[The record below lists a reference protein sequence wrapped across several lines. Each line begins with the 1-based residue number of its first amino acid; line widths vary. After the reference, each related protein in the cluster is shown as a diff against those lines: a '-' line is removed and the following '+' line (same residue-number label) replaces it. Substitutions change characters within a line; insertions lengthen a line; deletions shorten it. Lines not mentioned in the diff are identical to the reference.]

1 MAMYG
6 TYTQIMGAMGNNIS
20 GVRVLGLD
28 YGSRRIGVA
37 VSDPLGLTVQPLPPI
52 PREGDR
58 KDIVVLARLASE
70 MGVTSVVLGLPLL
83 LNGDEGPAAI
93 RARAFG
99 ERLQAETSLP
109 VTMWDER
116 LTSVQSERHLIAS
129 GVRRADRRGIRDS
142 LSAMLLLQAALDSR
156 RRK

>member
-1 MAMYG
+1 
-6 TYTQIMGAMGNNIS
+6 MGGNIT
-20 GVRVLGLD
+20 GERVLGLD
-28 YGSRRIGVA
+28 YGSRRIGMA

-58 KDIVVLARLASE
+58 KDIAVLARLAAE

-99 ERLQAETSLP
+99 ERLQVETSLP

-129 GVRRADRRGIRDS
+129 GVRRGDRKGIRDS
-142 LSAMLLLQAALDSR
+142 LSAMIVLQTALDSR

>member
-1 MAMYG
+1 MAAGG
-6 TYTQIMGAMGNNIS
+6 TYTRAMGDDAI
-20 GVRVLGLD
+20 GLRVLGLD

-52 PREGDR
+52 RREGDK
-58 KDIVVLARLASE
+58 KDIVVLARLAAE
-70 MGVTSVVLGLPLL
+70 LGVTSVVLGLPLL
-83 LNGDEGPAAI
+83 LNGDEGPAAA

-99 ERLQAETSLP
+99 ERFEAETSLP

-116 LTSVQSERHLIAS
+116 LTTVQSERHLIAS
-129 GVRRADRRGIRDS
+129 GVRREDRKEIRDS
-142 LSAMLLLQAALDSR
+142 LSAMILLQTALESR

>member
-1 MAMYG
+1 
-6 TYTQIMGAMGNNIS
+6 MGDDITGERI
-20 GVRVLGLD
+20 LGLD
-28 YGSRRIGVA
+28 YGSRRIGMA

-156 RRK
+156 RRR

>member
-1 MAMYG
+1 MAEN
-6 TYTQIMGAMGNNIS
+6 AS
-20 GVRVLGLD
+20 GGRILGLD

-58 KDIVVLARLASE
+58 KDIAVLARLAAE
-70 MGVTSVVLGLPLL
+70 KGVTSVVLGLPLL

-116 LTSVQSERHLIAS
+116 LTSVQSERHLVAS
-129 GVRRADRRGIRDS
+129 GVRRENRKGIRDS
-142 LSAMLLLQAALDSR
+142 LSAMFLLQSALDAQ

>member
-1 MAMYG
+1 MEDNMTG
-6 TYTQIMGAMGNNIS
+6 G
-20 GVRVLGLD
+20 RVLGLD
-28 YGSRRIGVA
+28 YGNRRIGMA
-37 VSDPLGLTVQPLPPI
+37 VSDPLGLTAQPLPPI
-52 PREGDR
+52 RREGDR
-58 KDIVVLARLASE
+58 KDIAVLDRLAAE

-99 ERLQAETSLP
+99 ERLQAETALP

-129 GVRRADRRGIRDS
+129 GVRREDRKGIRDS
-142 LSAMLLLQAALDSR
+142 LSAMFLLQTALESR

>member
-1 MAMYG
+1 
-6 TYTQIMGAMGNNIS
+6 MGDKITGERI
-20 GVRVLGLD
+20 LGLD
-28 YGSRRIGVA
+28 YGSRRIGMA
-37 VSDPLGLTVQPLPPI
+37 VSDPLGLTAQPLPPI

-58 KDIVVLARLASE
+58 KDIVVLARLAADI
-70 MGVTSVVLGLPLL
+70 GVTSVVLGLPLL
-83 LNGDEGPAAI
+83 LNGDEGPAAV

-99 ERLQAETSLP
+99 ERLQSETSLP

-129 GVRRADRRGIRDS
+129 GVRRGDRKGIRDS
-142 LSAMLLLQAALDSR
+142 LSAMFLLQTALESR

>member
-1 MAMYG
+1 
-6 TYTQIMGAMGNNIS
+6 MGDDITGERI
-20 GVRVLGLD
+20 LGLD
-28 YGSRRIGVA
+28 YGSRRIGMA

-52 PREGDR
+52 PRAGDR
-58 KDIVVLARLASE
+58 KDIAVLGRLASE

-83 LNGDEGPAAI
+83 LNGDEGPAAV

>member
-1 MAMYG
+1 MATYG
-6 TYTQIMGAMGNNIS
+6 TYTQIMEAMGDNLS
-20 GVRVLGLD
+20 GERVLGLD

-156 RRK
+156 RRR

>member
-1 MAMYG
+1 MATYG
-6 TYTQIMGAMGNNIS
+6 TYTQIMGAMGDNIS
-20 GVRVLGLD
+20 GERVLGLD

-37 VSDPLGLTVQPLPPI
+37 VSDLLGLTVQPLPPI

-156 RRK
+156 RRR

>member
-1 MAMYG
+1 MADNATRG
-6 TYTQIMGAMGNNIS
+6 RI
-20 GVRVLGLD
+20 LGLD

-37 VSDPLGLTVQPLPPI
+37 VSDPLGLTVQPLPPV

-58 KDIVVLARLASE
+58 KDIAFLARLAAE
-70 MGVTSVVLGLPLL
+70 KGVTSVVLGLPLL
-83 LNGDEGPAAI
+83 LNGDEGPAAV

-116 LTSVQSERHLIAS
+116 LTSVQSERHLVAY
-129 GVRRADRRGIRDS
+129 GVRRENRKGIRDS
-142 LSAMLLLQAALDSR
+142 LSAMFLLQSALDAQ

>member
-1 MAMYG
+1 MASYG
-6 TYTQIMGAMGNNIS
+6 TYTQIMEAMGDNLS
-20 GVRVLGLD
+20 GERVLGLD

>member
-1 MAMYG
+1 MADEPKHG
-6 TYTQIMGAMGNNIS
+6 
-20 GVRVLGLD
+20 RVLGLD

-52 PREGDR
+52 RREGDR
-58 KDIVVLARLASE
+58 KDVAAIGDLAAEL
-70 MGVTSVVLGLPLL
+70 GVTSVVLGLPLL
-83 LNGDEGPAAI
+83 LNGDEGPAAV

-116 LTSVQSERHLIAS
+116 LTTAQSERHLVAS
-129 GVRRADRRGIRDS
+129 GVRRGDRKEIRDS
-142 LSAMLLLQAALDSR
+142 LSAMFLLQSALDSR

>member
-1 MAMYG
+1 
-6 TYTQIMGAMGNNIS
+6 MGDKITGERI
-20 GVRVLGLD
+20 LGLD
-28 YGSRRIGVA
+28 YGSRRIGMA
-37 VSDPLGLTVQPLPPI
+37 VSDPLGLTAQPLPPI

-58 KDIVVLARLASE
+58 KDIVVLARLAADI
-70 MGVTSVVLGLPLL
+70 GVTSVVLGLPLL
-83 LNGDEGPAAI
+83 LNGDEGPAAV

-99 ERLQAETSLP
+99 ERLQSETSLP

-129 GVRRADRRGIRDS
+129 GVRREDRKGIRDS
-142 LSAMLLLQAALDSR
+142 LSAMFLLQAALDSR

>member
-1 MAMYG
+1 MEDNTAG
-6 TYTQIMGAMGNNIS
+6 GRI
-20 GVRVLGLD
+20 LGLD

-37 VSDPLGLTVQPLPPI
+37 VSDPLGVTAQPLPPI
-52 PREGDR
+52 RREGDR
-58 KDIVVLARLASE
+58 KDIAILARLVAE
-70 MGVTSVVLGLPLL
+70 IGVTSVVLGLPLL
-83 LNGDEGPAAI
+83 LNGDEGPAAV

-99 ERLQAETSLP
+99 ERLQAETALP

-129 GVRRADRRGIRDS
+129 GVRREDRKGIRDS
-142 LSAMLLLQAALDSR
+142 LSAMFLLQTALESR

>member
-1 MAMYG
+1 MATYG
-6 TYTQIMGAMGNNIS
+6 TYTQIMGAMGDNLS
-20 GVRVLGLD
+20 GERVLGLD

-99 ERLQAETSLP
+99 ERLQAGISLP

-156 RRK
+156 RRR

>member
-1 MAMYG
+1 VAAGG
-6 TYTQIMGAMGNNIS
+6 TYTRTMGDDVTGK
-20 GVRVLGLD
+20 RVLGLD

-58 KDIVVLARLASE
+58 KDIAVLARLAAE
-70 MGVTSVVLGLPLL
+70 LGVTSVVLGLPLL
-83 LNGDEGPAAI
+83 LNGDEGPAAG

-99 ERLQAETSLP
+99 ERMQAETSLP

-129 GVRRADRRGIRDS
+129 GVRRQDRKGIRDS
-142 LSAMLLLQAALDSR
+142 LSAMFLLQSALDSR

>member
-1 MAMYG
+1 
-6 TYTQIMGAMGNNIS
+6 MGGNIT
-20 GVRVLGLD
+20 GERVLGLD
-28 YGSRRIGVA
+28 YGSRRIGLA

-58 KDIVVLARLASE
+58 KDIVALARLAAE

-83 LNGDEGPAAI
+83 LNGDEGPAAA

-99 ERLQAETSLP
+99 TRLQAETSLP

-129 GVRRADRRGIRDS
+129 GVRRVARKGIRDS
-142 LSAMLLLQAALDSR
+142 LSAMFLLQSALDSR